1 MKIVD
6 NSHTIFRGNFNLFCV
21 YLNSNYLT
29 FLQMFV
35 RASQF
40 SFHLH
45 TFCHTQETF
54 FGIVFYSSS
63 TSTAN
68 FVFFVVDFLRF
79 SSIRKMFIGPDF
91 SLQNC
96 AKCFFL
102 IFLLRHNNFFCIFLS
117 SKCVR
122 FQFSFLYFYFFV
134 LLHQHTSTEEI
145 KIILSML
152 FGNDGGASG
161 QFVV

>member
-21 YLNSNYLT
+21 YLKSNYLT

-63 TSTAN
+63 TSTVN
-68 FVFFVVDFLRF
+68 FVFFCCRF
-79 SSIRKMFIGPDF
+79 SPLFFDSQNVFWSGFFATELCEMF
-91 SLQNC
+91 
-96 AKCFFL
+96 FFN
-102 IFLLRHNNFFCIFLS
+102 IFVETQQFLLY
-117 SKCVR
+117 
-122 FQFSFLYFYFFV
+122 FSFLEMCAVSILFFV
-134 LLHQHTSTEEI
+134 FLFLRSATPTHLHG
-145 KIILSML
+145 
-152 FGNDGGASG
+152 GN
-161 QFVV
+161 

>member
-6 NSHTIFRGNFNLFCV
+6 NPHTIFRGNFNLFCV

-45 TFCHTQETF
+45 TFCHTQKTF
-54 FGIVFYSSS
+54 FWYRLL
-63 TSTAN
+63 
-68 FVFFVVDFLRF
+68 FFFNVDGEFCIFCCRF
-79 SSIRKMFIGPDF
+79 SPLFFDS
-91 SLQNC
+91 QNVFC
-96 AKCFFL
+96 SGFFATELCEMFFL